1 MPKGK
6 KAAALF
12 EVIHAGRRSSR
23 SIPAAQA
30 LRTPGWWFKRSI
42 PRTPTVPRAAV
53 APTPDADDEPR
64 PTMSGPAE
72 RLKLNADSHEISLR
86 VSYTHAIIA
95 CFTVVVVVA
104 LSYLVGRH
112 IAGPPAPVSSASSAQ
127 LQQGPARGEVME
139 VSAAPQA
146 TSEAVQPAVAEPPL
160 AAAQV
165 ASASSGPDEG
175 ATPPTRIVDDAQR
188 ISGMQYMVVQS
199 YPQQEEVL
207 ARAAVDALQQN
218 SIDAT
223 MIKGLR
229 GYVGPNWFAV
239 VGTKGFERT
248 LNSPEYDDYLRKVM
262 DVSNRFAG
270 TAKFKRFEPRIYTW
284 RPQQ

>member
-12 EVIHAGRRSSR
+12 EVIHTPRRSSR

-30 LRTPGWWFKRSI
+30 LRTPGWWFRRS
-42 PRTPTVPRAAV
+42 PHTPAVPRAV
-53 APTPDADDEPR
+53 AAPDVSNAPR
-64 PTMSGPAE
+64 PTVAAAIE
-72 RLKLNADSHEISLR
+72 RVKLNSDRHEISLR

-95 CFTVVVVVA
+95 GFSVVVVVA

-112 IAGPPAPVSSASSAQ
+112 ISGPPAPVNSASSAQ
-127 LQQGPARGEVME
+127 LQQGPVQGEVME
-139 VSAAPQA
+139 VSTPQRASFAETPQA
-146 TSEAVQPAVAEPPL
+146 AVPEPAL

-165 ASASSGPDEG
+165 ASASSGPDVST
-175 ATPPTRIVDDAQR
+175 APPTRIVDDAQR

-199 YPQQEEVL
+199 YPQQEEAL

-218 SIDAT
+218 SIEAT

-229 GYVGPNWFAV
+229 GYVGPNWYAV
-239 VGTKGFERT
+239 VGTRGFERT